1 MKRILFFLMLGTLL
15 IGSSS
20 VFAQKPTWVDNPGSY
35 SAENFVSVGVA
46 KDSRPDKAKEKAE
59 KKSKAAL
66 EKLLRNKYPKK
77 DVKGAMTSL
86 RFEAYYQ
93 DPATKYYYVLALI
106 PIETLDKDYAKQKM
120 MDRNR
125 SAAMGAV
132 AMLNAQTKKDPDV
145 IIVRVDEEVGEEP
158 ATEAVTPEE
167 SEKPVVSPKTSTP
180 VSTTPSTKATSVNST
195 VNSAP
200 NGGSGV
206 TDFKSKSLG
215 SYKWTDQ
222 DQNSKYSFLGD
233 GHMTVSIASGEYWN
247 PQEPNKSA
255 PRLELP
261 NVKGDFEAIV
271 KVKMDWSRYYSAG
284 FGLTAHNGN
293 QNVRAFVFY
302 NGAYVYVE
310 GYAGGIEVPRTEKSI
325 EAFKDFGYL
334 KLVRKGYTWT
344 AYYSTIADDWVE
356 YATFETEFPETANVG
371 LVLLNAE
378 GSTVQAKVEFVQINQ

>member
-158 ATEAVTPEE
+158 ATEAATPEE
-167 SEKPVVSPKTSTP
+167 SEKPVVSSKTTTP
-180 VSTTPSTKATSVNST
+180 VSTTPSINATSVNST

-215 SYKWTDQ
+215 IYKWTDQ

-233 GHMTVSIASGEYWN
+233 GYMTVSIASGEYWN

-271 KVKMDWSRYYSAG
+271 KVKIDWSRYYSAG